1 MGNVSG
7 RKDEAG
13 TKIEKEESME
23 YAHGG
28 GALVNYHAHNSPF
41 PDSMVQSPPH
51 NPRAYSSPFIFTPQ
65 VPIVQFQTH
74 SFTQNATHN
83 EDMLISQ
90 MGVPT
95 MITWSYGAKQVAIV
109 GSWDNWKT
117 REFLQKS
124 GKGFTIMKVLP
135 SGVYHYR
142 FIVDG
147 QWRYSHDLPQECDD
161 SGNIFNVLD
170 LQDYVPEVLNNI
182 SGSESPPSP
191 DSGYNN
197 SPFSSEDFSKK
208 LPELPPLLQQSS
220 LDQPSSS
227 RDSPETLEKPLAAGL
242 NHLYIQKGC
251 TGQSLVALSSAHRF
265 RSKYVTL
272 VLYKPLKKLM
282 A

>member
-65 VPIVQFQTH
+65 
-74 SFTQNATHN
+74 
-83 EDMLISQ
+83 

-135 SGVYHYR
+135 SGVYHYQ

-272 VLYKPLKKLM
+272 VLYKPLKKVM
-282 A
+282 K